1 MPCIIITGN
10 RQPENPGKAI
20 RFLLRERGKSF
31 AYSGDFKELE
41 EVLPLAEHADLI
53 LLETGHHRAVDL
65 CRELLASGIPFGK
78 VLFFHHGRAILKDF
92 EGELAQ
98 AREVLGDRVSFAQD
112 GVRVE
117 F

>member
-1 MPCIIITGN
+1 M
-10 RQPENPGKAI
+10 
-20 RFLLRERGKSF
+20 
-31 AYSGDFKELE
+31 
-41 EVLPLAEHADLI
+41 
-53 LLETGHHRAVDL
+53 DL

-112 GVRVE
+112 GMRVE